1 MCANAQ
7 LFPSGRGVLLSSPRV
22 DRTVLEAGDLAKSF
36 TGPPLFAGLSL
47 RAEAGLVAVTGP
59 NGSGKTTLLKILAG
73 LIRPSAGTVR
83 LLRDGRDLTGEE
95 RRLAVGW
102 AGPDLDFYGELTALE
117 NLVFFRR
124 LAGLP
129 GEAGDL
135 RARLSGLGLQSSAG
149 RRVGEFSTGM
159 KQRVRIAFAL
169 LFDAPVLLLDEPFAG
184 LDADGRTRVMGMIRE
199 RRAVGPVVIAS
210 NDPAD
215 LGQPDQSIVLGV
227 A

>member
-1 MCANAQ
+1 M
-7 LFPSGRGVLLSSPRV
+7 

-83 LLRDGRDLTGEE
+83 LLRGGRELTGDE
-95 RRLAVGW
+95 RRVAVGW
-102 AGPDLDFYGELTALE
+102 SGPDLDFYGELTALE
-117 NLVFFRR
+117 NLVFFCR

-135 RARLSGLGLQSSAG
+135 RARLSGLGLQSSPD
-149 RRVGEFSTGM
+149 RRMAEFSTGM

-169 LFDAPVLLLDEPFAG
+169 LLDPRVLLLDEPFAG
-184 LDADGRTRVMGMIRE
+184 LDTDGRTRVMDIIRE
-199 RRAVGPVVIAS
+199 RRGIGPVVIAS

-215 LGQPDQSIVLGV
+215 LGQPDQSVVLGM

>member
-1 MCANAQ
+1 M
-7 LFPSGRGVLLSSPRV
+7 

-47 RAEAGLVAVTGP
+47 RAEAGLVAVSGP

-73 LIRPSAGTVR
+73 LIRPSSGTVR
-83 LLRDGRDLTGEE
+83 LLRAGRELTGDE

-102 AGPDLDFYGELTALE
+102 SGPDLDFYGELTALE

-129 GEAGDL
+129 GKPEDLGPRLSSLGLHGAGD
-135 RARLSGLGLQSSAG
+135 
-149 RRVGEFSTGM
+149 RRVAEFSTGM

-169 LFDAPVLLLDEPFAG
+169 LFDSPVLLLDEPFAG
-184 LDADGRTRVMGMIRE
+184 LDTDGRTRVMAMIRE
-199 RRAVGPVVIAS
+199 RRAVGPVIIAS

-215 LGQPDQSIVLGV
+215 LGQPDQSVVLGM

>member
-1 MCANAQ
+1 M
-7 LFPSGRGVLLSSPRV
+7 
-22 DRTVLEAGDLAKSF
+22 DRTVLEARDLAKSF
-36 TGPPLFAGLSL
+36 TGPLLFAGLSL

-73 LIRPSAGTVR
+73 LIRPSSGTVR
-83 LLRDGRDLTGEE
+83 LLRAGRELTGEE

-102 AGPDLDFYGELTALE
+102 SGPDLDFYGELTALE

-129 GEAGDL
+129 GEPEDL
-135 RARLSGLGLQSSAG
+135 GARLSSLGLHDTAD
-149 RRVGEFSTGM
+149 RRVADFSTGM

-169 LFDAPVLLLDEPFAG
+169 LFDPPVLLLDEPFAG
-184 LDADGRTRVMGMIRE
+184 LDADGRTRVAAMIRE
-199 RRAVGPVVIAS
+199 RRGVGPVVIAS

-215 LGQPDQSIVLGV
+215 LGEPDQSVVLGM